1 MATKNKTLFL
11 CSDCGHTST
20 KWSGKCPACGAWNTM
35 DETEFREEAPAGT
48 AKKNRSIAGSDNKAL
63 PFADLELP
71 EYLRAKTGTDELDR
85 VLGGGLVQ
93 GSVVLLAG
101 EPGIGKSTM
110 LMQICEKL
118 GEGAKVLY
126 SSGEE
131 SKWQLKYRAKRLG
144 VSSPNLF
151 VLTETNI
158 EKILSECTRIAPDYL
173 IIDSI
178 QTIFDD
184 RLNSAPGSVS
194 QVRET
199 ALQLINCAKGQWISV
214 ILVGHVNKEGGI
226 AGPKVLEHMVDA
238 VLYFEGERQNAF
250 RIIRAVK
257 NRYGSTNE
265 IGVFEMTD
273 KGLIEVPNPSALL
286 LSGRPKGVSGNCA
299 VCIMEGSRPLI
310 AEIQALSVPTVFPS
324 PRRTSNGI
332 DYNRA
337 CLILAVLE
345 RRLGLRFS
353 SNDVYLNV
361 VGGLRVDE
369 PGSDL
374 ALALALISCL
384 KDRPIGETVIAFGEL
399 GLSGECRPV
408 SFADQRIKEAARLG
422 FTTVLLPKGNC
433 EKGMLSKIDGVKII
447 PVRSIFDALQIFSQ
461 EQER

>member
-11 CSDCGHTST
+11 CSDCGYTST
-20 KWSGKCPACGAWNTM
+20 KWSGKCPSCGAWNTM
-35 DETEFREEAPAGT
+35 EETSFTEEEPSG
-48 AKKNRSIAGSDNKAL
+48 KKNRTLGGKDNKAM
-63 PFADLELP
+63 PFGALDLP
-71 EYLRAKTGTDELDR
+71 EYLRAKTGTEELDR
-85 VLGGGLVQ
+85 VLGGGIVQ

-110 LMQICEKL
+110 LLQICQNL
-118 GEGAKVLY
+118 GKKAKVLY

-131 SKWQLKYRAKRLG
+131 SSWQLKYRAKRLD
-144 VSSPNLF
+144 VNAENLYI
-151 VLTETNI
+151 LTETNI
-158 EKILSECTRIAPDYL
+158 EKILSECSRIAPEYL
-173 IIDSI
+173 IVDSI
-178 QTIFDD
+178 QTVFDD

-199 ALQLINCAKGQWISV
+199 ALQLINCAKSNGISV

-257 NRYGSTNE
+257 NRYGSTGE

-273 KGLIEVPNPSALL
+273 KGLLEVPNPSKML

-299 VCIMEGSRPLI
+299 VCVMEGSRPLI

-353 SNDVYLNV
+353 QNDVYLNV
-361 VGGLRVDE
+361 VGGLRLEE

-374 ALALALISCL
+374 ALALSLISSL
-384 KDRPIGETVIAFGEL
+384 KDKPIAEGVVALGEL
-399 GLSGECRPV
+399 GLSGECRPI

-422 FTTVLLPKGNC
+422 FTTVLVPKGNF
-433 EKGMLSKIDGVKII
+433 EKGQIPQIEGVKVV
-447 PVRSIFDALQIFSQ
+447 PVKSIFDALQIFNTQ
-461 EQER
+461 E